1 MQLFPVDG
9 SFELQSCAVCI
20 QTDVLNEGRIADAAS
35 YLQNTAQAACAFNG
49 YRYIL
54 CSGDFLID
62 VVGINIPCIEQT
74 RNIFI

>member
-1 MQLFPVDG
+1 MRLFSSRWQFRIPV
-9 SFELQSCAVCI
+9 LCCLH

-35 YLQNTAQAACAFNG
+35 YLQDTARAPALSTI

-62 VVGINIPCIEQT
+62 VVGIDIPCIEQT